1 MNTKHS
7 WFFSFDKKPDVSN
20 TKELADDDSSSEIT
34 KQTARV
40 LPLFSVSS
48 QIGELFTKWL
58 TGSGGGCKKYRAAQQ
73 VVKRCFNFFK
83 FCCEDEE

>member
-7 WFFSFDKKPDVSN
+7 WFFFFEEKPDVSI
-20 TKELADDDSSSEIT
+20 TKKLAEDDSWNEIT

-40 LPLFSVSS
+40 LPSFSVSS

-58 TGSGGGCKKYRAAQQ
+58 TASGWGCKIVQLSK
-73 VVKRCFNFFK
+73 
-83 FCCEDEE
+83 